1 MGFLRFLESI
11 RTPIGDFFFSAI
23 THLGDE
29 TFFLVLAITFFWCIS
44 KRQGYYILMTGVVG
58 SVFNQWLKIVCR
70 IPRPWVID
78 PSFTTVGNATEA
90 AGGYSFPSGH
100 TQNIAGTFG
109 CIGRYN
115 KQRWLKILSAVV
127 IALVAF
133 SRMYLGVHTPLD
145 VGVSLVVAAA
155 LVFSFHFIFRTEE
168 ACEKYIL
175 YAIGGSVLLSVG
187 FILYVFLIPEAR
199 FETAA
204 DLENLMSARNN
215 AATLIGCLFGLFVV
229 YPLDRKYIKFET
241 EGRWYAQL
249 IKLGIGLAV
258 DLAIKSLLKQPLV
271 NLFGLYPGRAVRY
284 FLIVVFSGAVWPLT
298 FRYFKQLRIPFMERF
313 TEWVVAKLKKNEATE
328 A

>member
-1 MGFLRFLESI
+1 MEFLRFLESI
-11 RTPIGDFFFSAI
+11 RTPVGDFFFSVI

-58 SVFNQWLKIVCR
+58 SVVNQWLKIVCR
-70 IPRPWVID
+70 IPRPWIID
-78 PSFTTVGNATEA
+78 PNFTTVGNATEA

-115 KQRWLKILSAVV
+115 KQKWLKIVAAVV
-127 IALVAF
+127 IVLVAF

-145 VGVSLVVAAA
+145 VGVSLVVAAV

-168 ACEKYIL
+168 SCEKYIL
-175 YAIGGSVLLSVG
+175 YAIGGSVLLSIG
-187 FILYVFLIPEAR
+187 FILYVFLIPESS
-199 FETAA
+199 FEGEAA
-204 DLENLMSARNN
+204 LKNLMSARDN

-271 NLFGLYPGRAVRY
+271 NLFGMYPGRAVRY
-284 FLIVVFSGAVWPLT
+284 FLIVVFSGTVWPLT
-298 FRYFKQLRIPFMERF
+298 FKYFKKLRIPFMEKF
-313 TEWVVAKLKKNEATE
+313 TEWIVAKFKKNATTE